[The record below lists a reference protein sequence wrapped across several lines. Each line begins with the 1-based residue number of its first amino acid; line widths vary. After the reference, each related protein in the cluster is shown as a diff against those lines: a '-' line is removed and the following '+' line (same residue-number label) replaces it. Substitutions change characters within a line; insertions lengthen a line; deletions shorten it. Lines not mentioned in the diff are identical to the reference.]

1 MSDHSRTK
9 NQMLLKITQK
19 YLSTLDP
26 RQFPEPA
33 ETAKTLID
41 MTTAAFTYENLR
53 RARGNK
59 LVIPT
64 TLTYLQVAAVLLTM
78 HGVKR
83 VTEADSTR
91 NENYPLLA
99 SHDHAADTY
108 VPGELRIRELIEQY
122 SFGLSNNQTR
132 KLFHILRTESPWI
145 AESEVLAVAAESEL
159 VPA

>member
-1 MSDHSRTK
+1 
-9 NQMLLKITQK
+9 MLLQITTK

-26 RQFPEPA
+26 RRLPAPA
-33 ETAKTLID
+33 ETAKTLLE

-59 LVIPT
+59 LLIPT
-64 TLTYLQVAAVLLTM
+64 MLTYQQVAAVLLTM

-83 VTEADSTR
+83 VTEANSDR
-91 NENYPLLA
+91 NKHYPLLA
-99 SHDHAADTY
+99 SHDHEADTY
-108 VPGELRIRELIEQY
+108 VPGEVRIRELVEQY
-122 SFGLSNNQTR
+122 SPGLSINQTR

-145 AESEVLAVAAESEL
+145 AESDIHAPEL

>member
-1 MSDHSRTK
+1 
-9 NQMLLKITQK
+9 MLLKITRS
-19 YLSTLDP
+19 YLSSLDP
-26 RQFPEPA
+26 RKFPEPA
-33 ETAKTLID
+33 ETAKILLE
-41 MTTAAFTYENLR
+41 MTTAAFTSENLR

-64 TLTYLQVAAVLLTM
+64 TLTFPQVAAVLLTM

-83 VTEADSTR
+83 VKETNSDK
-91 NENYPLLA
+91 NVHYPPLA

-122 SFGLSNNQTR
+122 SPGMSNNQTR
-132 KLFHILRTESPWI
+132 QLLHILRTESPWI
-145 AESEVLAVAAESEL
+145 AEYDVHAPGL